1 MEETGSQDPPVNKQM
16 CETNFFD
23 QYESS
28 GYVDAGGR
36 LIQRG
41 WTSETCKWVTFSLQ
55 LVIETE
61 I

>member
-41 WTSETCKWVTFSLQ
+41 WTSETCK
-55 LVIETE
+55 
-61 I
+61 